1 MTTRLVRISCSASA
15 LEKYDREDRC
25 DPAVREREGER
36 GRAEGGQTERP
47 IVRNGP
53 RLFSSGR
60 VREAAF
66 SSPFTWGRVDDA
78 ACNLQVGFVRGQQGA
93 ARTLRLAPTAKVGR
107 EGIIDDVRTN
117 L

>member
-1 MTTRLVRISCSASA
+1 M
-15 LEKYDREDRC
+15 
-25 DPAVREREGER
+25 
-36 GRAEGGQTERP
+36 AEGGQTERP

-78 ACNLQVGFVRGQQGA
+78 ACNLQVGFKGQPERSVLRQLPRWGRG
-93 ARTLRLAPTAKVGR
+93 

-117 L
+117 LRFYHSQCTRAGPTMTSQLSRETIL